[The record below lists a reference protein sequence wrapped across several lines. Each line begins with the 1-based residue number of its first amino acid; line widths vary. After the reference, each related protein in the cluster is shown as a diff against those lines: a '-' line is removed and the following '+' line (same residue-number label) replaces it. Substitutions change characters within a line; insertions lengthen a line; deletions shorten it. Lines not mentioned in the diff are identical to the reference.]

1 MKKVSSRYSREV
13 NKWKYGKITVCT
25 MLTVL
30 LALMLVAN
38 ASACKI
44 RDTNFIFFINNV
56 AARSESAAIL
66 SREQRINLILTR

>member
-38 ASACKI
+38 AFA
-44 RDTNFIFFINNV
+44 
-56 AARSESAAIL
+56 
-66 SREQRINLILTR
+66 